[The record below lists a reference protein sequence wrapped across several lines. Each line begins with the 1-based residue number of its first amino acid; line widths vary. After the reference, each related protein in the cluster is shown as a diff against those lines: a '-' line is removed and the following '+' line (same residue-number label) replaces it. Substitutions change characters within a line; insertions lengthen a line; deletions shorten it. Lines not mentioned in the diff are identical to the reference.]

1 MAFTSTALQQ
11 SPKTSPGALWTVL
24 GALCLWLAG
33 SQAHA
38 DDLRVLAAGAAKH
51 AVEVL
56 APVFERA
63 TGHRILASYDTV
75 GAQRDRVLQAAPG
88 AVADVAILS
97 DAAMDALRRAG
108 RAADAS
114 WPVGQV
120 VVALAVPA
128 GTAPVDLSDEAAL
141 RRALLTAPSIGWADP
156 ARGATAGTH
165 FQKVVESLGLREA
178 LASRTQVLPFG
189 VEVIQAVAQGR
200 IALGVSQSSEIVQSP
215 GVQLAGALPAPHGL
229 ATGYSAVRT
238 SQSAAGAAFMA
249 FLAEPQAVQAFRASG
264 FVAPPGR

>member
-1 MAFTSTALQQ
+1 MVFTSTSPQPSRRTWRGQLLSAL
-11 SPKTSPGALWTVL
+11 GALWL
-24 GALCLWLAG
+24 LLAG
-33 SQAHA
+33 THAQAE
-38 DDLRVLAAGAAKH
+38 DLRVLAAGAAKH

-56 APVFERA
+56 APVFERV

-75 GAQRDRVLQAAPG
+75 GAQRDRVLLAAPG
-88 AVADVAILS
+88 AVADVVILS
-97 DAAMDALRRAG
+97 DAAIDALRKAG
-108 RAADAS
+108 RVIDAS

-128 GTAPVDLSDEAAL
+128 GSAALDLSDEAAL
-141 RRALLTAPSIGWADP
+141 RRALLAAPSIGWADP

-165 FQKVVESLGLREA
+165 FQKVVESLGLRET
-178 LASRTQVLPFG
+178 LADRTRVLPFG

-238 SQSAAGAAFMA
+238 SASAAGAAFMN

-264 FVAPPGR
+264 FVAPSGR